1 MIKATFFLICIS
13 FLVLVSCEETY
24 TENCNKLT
32 EQEVRDLFDGW
43 NTALATENSQTVA
56 DRYHTGAVLLATVED
71 DPRDS
76 PVEIKTYFDEFLKKK
91 PQGVILTRQ
100 IERGCDFAIDMGT
113 YEFTMG
119 ADGSKVLARYSY
131 VYTYDPNVTP
141 SWKIE
146 HHHSSVLPEKFLEAC
161 VTLTG
166 PQVTALFNLWNSA
179 LATLDSNAVVA
190 RYTDSAVLLATVSD
204 DSKVGKQEIKGY
216 FDKFLLNKPQG
227 VILESYP
234 QVECNSATDMG
245 IYEFTMG
252 ADGSKV
258 RARYSF
264 LYDYDTVS
272 KTWKIAHH
280 HSSMLPEQFL
290 DDLGMN
296 FLKTGIFSLFGLLAL
311 LFL

>member
-1 MIKATFFLICIS
+1 MIRTIFSLICIS
-13 FLVLVSCEETY
+13 FLILVSCEETY
-24 TENCNKLT
+24 DAQCKRLT
-32 EQEVRDLFDGW
+32 EQEVRNLFDGW
-43 NTALATENSQTVA
+43 NTALATLDPQVVA

-76 PVEIKTYFDEFLKKK
+76 PVEIKSYFTEFLKKR
-91 PQGVILTRQ
+91 PQGVIMTRQ

-119 ADGSKVLARYSY
+119 IDGSKVLARYSY
-131 VYTYDPNVTP
+131 IYTYDATATPN
-141 SWKIE
+141 WKIE
-146 HHHSSVLPEKFLEAC
+146 HHHSSVMPEKFLEAC

-179 LATLDSNAVVA
+179 LATLDSNSVVA
-190 RYTDSAVLLATVSD
+190 RYTDNAVLLATVAD
-204 DSKVGKQEIKGY
+204 DSKVGKVDIKGY

-234 QVECNSATDMG
+234 LADCNTATDMG

-264 LYDYDTVS
+264 LYDYDSVTQ
-272 KTWKIAHH
+272 TWKIAHH

-290 DDLGMN
+290 DDLGMS

>member
-1 MIKATFFLICIS
+1 MIRAASFLICIS
-13 FLVLVSCEETY
+13 FLVLVSCEETSQ
-24 TENCNKLT
+24 EECKRLT
-32 EQEVRDLFDGW
+32 VNEVEALFDGW
-43 NTALATENSQTVA
+43 NEALATLDSQTVA

-76 PVEIKTYFDEFLKKK
+76 SVEIKSYFDEFLKKK
-91 PQGVILTRQ
+91 PQGVIVSRQ
-100 IERGCDFAIDMGT
+100 IERGCDFAVDMGT

-119 ADGSKVLARYSY
+119 SDGSKVLARYSY
-131 VYTYDPNVTP
+131 IYTYDENATPN
-141 SWKIE
+141 WKIE
-146 HHHSSVLPEKFLEAC
+146 HHHSSVMPEKFLEAC

-179 LATLDSNAVVA
+179 LATLDSNNVVA
-190 RYTDSAVLLATVSD
+190 RYTDSAVLLATVAD

-234 QVECNSATDMG
+234 LADCNTATDMG

-252 ADGSKV
+252 TDGSKV
-258 RARYSF
+258 RARYSY
-264 LYDYDTVS
+264 LYDYDNVT

-290 DDLGMN
+290 DDSGMS
-296 FLKTGIFSLFGLLAL
+296 FVKAGIFSLFSLLAL
-311 LFL
+311 LLL